1 MKSSFINNTHVEG
14 YVFSHTLQKRV
25 SKKGVTYIAGD
36 INVATVDDFTNVVPV
51 HFTYVTETFKSGK
64 PNPTFE
70 LLTEIIE
77 SGSVKTA
84 ENCGKDAL
92 KVRIDGDVEVNDFV
106 TREGEMA
113 SPKRVHG
120 SFAHAMTNE
129 IAEHPATFDVDM
141 LIANVAEREFENDS
155 YVTLRGY
162 VFNFRGEALPVEFN
176 VRSEGGMNYFLD
188 QEVSNKNPM
197 FTHIKGEIVSQA
209 IVNETVEESAFGES
223 IVRKSIRNLRT
234 WDVTW
239 AAVEPYEWDDDS
251 TMTKKEFKQKLDE
264 REEHLAEVKRNH
276 DEYQASRNGGQNF
289 AAAKKSP
296 KVEQKV
302 EIASDDED
310 DDDDEFPF

>member
-1 MKSSFINNTHVEG
+1 MKTSFINNTHVEG

-70 LLTEIIE
+70 LLTELID
-77 SGSVKTA
+77 SGVTKTA

-106 TREGEMA
+106 TRDGEMA
-113 SPKRVHG
+113 SPKRVRG
-120 SFAHAMTNE
+120 SFAHAMTND

-162 VFNFRGEALPVEFN
+162 VFNFRGDALPVEFN

-264 REEHLAEVKRNH
+264 REEHLAEVKKNH
-276 DEYQASRNGGQNF
+276 DDYMASRDGGQNF
-289 AAAKKSP
+289 ATKTAVKQPVAV
-296 KVEQKV
+296 VE
-302 EIASDDED
+302 DDE